1 MIYKWKRNY
10 PVDAQVAGEFLDS
23 IAKRDG
29 GILPEVVVSESRNEE
44 AVLHKCFE
52 WNDDTAAEKYREGQA
67 RSLIKNLITVNIVRD
82 EEKLVPSFV
91 SVKIAQHE
99 DNDSRRYVSIETAMN
114 NSAMRDYV
122 LQDALREL
130 NSFRKKYRE
139 LQELSNIFDEIERL
153 IRSEPA

>member
-67 RSLIKNLITVNIVRD
+67 RSLIKNLITVNIVRG
-82 EEKLVPSFV
+82 EEKPVPSFV

>member
-67 RSLIKNLITVNIVRD
+67 RSLIKNLITVNIVRG
-82 EEKLVPSFV
+82 EEKPVPSFV
-91 SVKIAQHE
+91 SVKIAQQE